1 MDVPSTRAEAKARG
15 LPHYFTGK
23 PCVNGHVALRKT
35 KGACVEC
42 LKQEW
47 AESNARRAQLP
58 KSEAAKAAGRR
69 YYERNRDRVI
79 EAAQRRPS
87 LEKRRH
93 RNTHKARNPDVYR
106 VLTNQRR
113 RRNREATPKSLLP
126 ADKRAMR
133 ALYEQAALISET
145 TGIPHEVDHIVP
157 LRHPA
162 VCGLHVPWNLR
173 VLTAEEN
180 ARKSN
185 AWTPQ

>member
-1 MDVPSTRAEAKARG
+1 MDVPATRAEAKARG

-23 PCVNGHVALRKT
+23 PCVNGHIALRKT
-35 KGACVEC
+35 KGACMEC
-42 LKQEW
+42 LKIEW
-47 AESNARRAQLP
+47 AETNAKRKQMP

-69 YYERNRDRVI
+69 YYERNRERVI
-79 EAAQRRPS
+79 EAAKARPPS
-87 LEKRRH
+87 VTRVYKRRYDE
-93 RNTHKARNPDVYR
+93 RNPDVVR
-106 VLTNQRR
+106 LHVNIRR
-113 RRNREATPKSLLP
+113 RRNRAATPKCLTP
-126 ADKRAMR
+126 MDKRAMR

>member
-1 MDVPSTRAEAKARG
+1 MDVPATRAEAKARG

-23 PCVNGHVALRKT
+23 PCVNGHIALRKT

-42 LKQEW
+42 LKLEW
-47 AESNARRAQLP
+47 TETNAKRAQQP

-79 EAAQRRPS
+79 SAAKSRPS
-87 LEKRRH
+87 ETTRGYK
-93 RNTHKARNPDVYR
+93 NKHKAANPEQYR
-106 VLTNQRR
+106 LYVNARR
-113 RRNREATPKSLLP
+113 RRNRAATPKCLTP
-126 ADKRAMR
+126 MDKRAMR
-133 ALYEQAALISET
+133 ALYEQAAQISEV
-145 TGIPHEVDHIVP
+145 TGVQHEVDHIVP
-157 LRHPA
+157 LRHPD